1 MKNYI
6 IICDTENQSI
16 AVQMTLLAFGA
27 TWVSGT
33 NFAQNT
39 DKPVLVFDDLN
50 SDERAISYHETI
62 MTEEYKKRSCYK
74 NHKTI
79 TAIEFLRMR
88 KI

>member
-50 SDERAISYHETI
+50 SDERAISYHEAI
-62 MTEEYKKRSCYK
+62 MTEEYKKRYCYK
-74 NHKTI
+74 KHKTM

>member
-62 MTEEYKKRSCYK
+62 MTEEYKKRYCYK
-74 NHKTI
+74 KHKTM
-79 TAIEFLRMR
+79 TAIEFLRKR

>member
-62 MTEEYKKRSCYK
+62 MTEEYKKRYCYK
-74 NHKTI
+74 KHKTM

>member
-1 MKNYI
+1 MTNYI

-62 MTEEYKKRSCYK
+62 MTEEYKKRYGYK
-74 NHKTI
+74 KHKTM

>member
-1 MKNYI
+1 MTNYI

-16 AVQMTLLAFGA
+16 AVQMTLLAFRA

-33 NFAQNT
+33 NFVQHT

-50 SDERAISYHETI
+50 SDERAMSYHEAI
-62 MTEEYKKRSCYK
+62 MTDEYKKCSCYG
-74 NHKTI
+74 NHKTM

>member
-6 IICDTENQSI
+6 IICNTENENI
-16 AVQMTLLAFGA
+16 AVQAKILALGGK
-27 TWVSGT
+27 WVSGKT
-33 NFAQNT
+33 DVQYT

-62 MTEEYKKRSCYK
+62 MSDEYKKRYGYK
-74 NHKTI
+74 NHKTM
-79 TAIEFLRMR
+79 TAIEFLRKR

>member
-6 IICDTENQSI
+6 IICNSENQSI

-62 MTEEYKKRSCYK
+62 MTEEYKKRYCYK
-74 NHKTI
+74 KHKTM

>member
-6 IICDTENQSI
+6 IISDTENQSI

-62 MTEEYKKRSCYK
+62 MTEEYKKRYCYK
-74 NHKTI
+74 KHKTM
-79 TAIEFLRMR
+79 TAIEFLRKR

>member
-50 SDERAISYHETI
+50 SDERAVSYHEAI
-62 MTEEYKKRSCYK
+62 MTEEYKKRYCYK
-74 NHKTI
+74 KHKTM